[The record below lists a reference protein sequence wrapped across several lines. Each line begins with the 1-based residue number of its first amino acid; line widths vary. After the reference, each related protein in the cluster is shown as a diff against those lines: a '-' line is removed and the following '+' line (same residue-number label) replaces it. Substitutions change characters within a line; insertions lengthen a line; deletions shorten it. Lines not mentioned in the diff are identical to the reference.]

1 MNFFERIR
9 ALRDNV
15 ETAVR
20 GKPEVVR
27 LAAVCLL
34 ARGHLLI
41 EDIPGVGKTTLASS
55 LARSLSCSFRRIQ
68 FTSDLLPSDIL
79 GVSIYDQTTHTFTF
93 REGPLF
99 ANVVLADEINRTTPR
114 TQSALLEAMSE
125 YRISVDGATLQ
136 LPMPFFV
143 IATQNPIEHHGTYP
157 LPDSQLDRFLMRI
170 RIGYPEAAAEKEII
184 ARQRLVRAAD
194 LVAPV
199 LSGEEVIGLQKLV
212 HEVRVDDALLDYLLA
227 IVKATRTAAPV
238 ALGVSP
244 RGSLSLHRAAQAH
257 ALVEGR
263 DYVTPDDIKMMA
275 GPVLEH
281 RLVLHEAVGTRRG
294 TPSLILDEIMQRV
307 EVPV

>member
-1 MNFFERIR
+1 
-9 ALRDNV
+9 
-15 ETAVR
+15 
-20 GKPEVVR
+20 
-27 LAAVCLL
+27 
-34 ARGHLLI
+34 
-41 EDIPGVGKTTLASS
+41 
-55 LARSLSCSFRRIQ
+55 
-68 FTSDLLPSDIL
+68 
-79 GVSIYDQTTHTFTF
+79 
-93 REGPLF
+93 
-99 ANVVLADEINRTTPR
+99 
-114 TQSALLEAMSE
+114 MSE

-199 LSGEEVIGLQKLV
+199 LSGEEVIALQKLV

-294 TPSLILDEIMQRV
+294 TPSLILDEIMQRI

>member
-199 LSGEEVIGLQKLV
+199 LSGEEVIALQKLV

-275 GPVLEH
+275 APVLEH